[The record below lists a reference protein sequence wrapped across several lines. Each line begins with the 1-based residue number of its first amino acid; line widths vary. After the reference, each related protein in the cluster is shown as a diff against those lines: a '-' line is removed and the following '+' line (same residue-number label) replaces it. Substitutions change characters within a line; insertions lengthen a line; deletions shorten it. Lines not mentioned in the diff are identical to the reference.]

1 MTLKVN
7 HIVLHQLV
15 KQDES
20 TLQMIL
26 RDSLLTVSDATE
38 QMMEELHRVYS
49 AKAGKAYGLFDTES
63 QFAEKQS
70 TGQCT
75 KKQKSAGALGI
86 IFH

>member
-38 QMMEELHRVYS
+38 QMMEELGRDKPGPKLS
-49 AKAGKAYGLFDTES
+49 DEP
-63 QFAEKQS
+63 Q
-70 TGQCT
+70 T
-75 KKQKSAGALGI
+75 KDKE
-86 IFH
+86 